1 MQTIRI
7 STFLRGVLFADA
19 ATCTGTGLV
28 SIVFSKTLGVF
39 LELPAELLFYAGL
52 SLLPFAAFLLFTA
65 TRQRTASNFVWAI
78 ILLNALWTLDS
89 FLILLAGW
97 VAPNVFGC
105 AFVILQAIG
114 VAVLAGLEFAGLK
127 RSETQN
133 ASTIEQIS

>member
-19 ATCTGTGLV
+19 ATCISTGMF
-28 SIVFSKTLGVF
+28 SIIFSETLGAF
-39 LELPAELLFYAGL
+39 LQLPAQFLFYAGL

-65 TRQRTASNFVWAI
+65 TRRQTASVFVWAI
-78 ILLNALWTLDS
+78 ILLNALWALDS

-97 VAPNVFGC
+97 VAPNAFGYG
-105 AFVILQAIG
+105 FVIFQAIG
-114 VAVLAGLEFAGLK
+114 VAALAGLEFVGLK

-133 ASTIEQIS
+133 AAAIEQVS

>member
-7 STFLRGVLFADA
+7 STFLRGVLFADV
-19 ATCTGTGLV
+19 ATCTVTGLL
-28 SIVFSKTLGVF
+28 SIVFSKTLGAF

-52 SLLPFAAFLLFTA
+52 SLVPFAAFLIFTA
-65 TRQRTASNFVWAI
+65 TRKRTASIFVWAI

-97 VAPNVFGC
+97 VAPNAFGY
-105 AFVILQAIG
+105 AFVVLQAVG
-114 VAVLAGLEFAGLK
+114 VAVLAGLEFVGFK

>member
-19 ATCTGTGLV
+19 ATCAATGLL
-28 SIVFSKTLGVF
+28 SIIFSETLGAF
-39 LELPAELLFYAGL
+39 LELPAQLLFYAGA
-52 SLLPFAAFLLFTA
+52 SLLPFAAFLLFVGK
-65 TRQRTASNFVWAI
+65 RRRTAAVFVWAI

-97 VAPNVFGC
+97 VVPNAFGYG
-105 AFVILQAIG
+105 FVILQAIG
-114 VAVLAGLEFAGLK
+114 VAVLAGLEFLGLK

-133 ASTIEQIS
+133 AATIEQVS

>member
-19 ATCTGTGLV
+19 ATCTVTALL
-28 SIVFSKTLGVF
+28 SMLFSEKLGAF
-39 LELPAELLFYAGL
+39 LELPAQFLFYAGL

-65 TRQRTASNFVWAI
+65 TRERAASIFVWAI

-97 VAPNVFGC
+97 VKPNAFGY

-114 VAVLAGLEFAGLK
+114 VAVLAGLEFVGLK
-127 RSETQN
+127 RSETRN
-133 ASTIEQIS
+133 ASTIQQQI